1 MCTCSMRSACKPGS
15 DVPEHLNLSRT
26 PAPYKKTFCPALSFT
41 KAAVQFLNTPRR
53 REAARFIGAGC
64 LLGRT
69 GL

>member
-1 MCTCSMRSACKPGS
+1 LAAERRLGSSSSAGITDDETS
-15 DVPEHLNLSRT
+15 
-26 PAPYKKTFCPALSFT
+26 
-41 KAAVQFLNTPRR
+41 VQFLDGPRR